1 MRAEERY
8 TEHEKIMVTLFALII
23 ALSIAGCFFYR
34 FMVRGFEQGIKWF
47 DHRSTRK
54 DRPPQASPVSKKKKN
69 TPPTNGKHP
78 AKQQAVVEEEEE
90 WPEVITL

>member
-1 MRAEERY
+1 M
-8 TEHEKIMVTLFALII
+8 MFTLFALII

-34 FMVRGFEQGIKWF
+34 FMVRGFEQSIKWF

-54 DRPPQASPVSKKKKN
+54 EQHQTALVRKN
-69 TPPTNGKHP
+69 TPSAKGKRST
-78 AKQQAVVEEEEE
+78 KQQAIVEEEDE